1 MRAEPSRGGGGGGGG
16 GGAEPEAA
24 EGGGQAAAP
33 EVPALGE
40 VRKGTR
46 WLVPGEIL
54 GLRSIITRQPVSEAV
69 VVPPAA
75 GEGGGGGGGSGGG
88 GGGGGGSGGGG
99 GGGGGGSEGEGALLL
114 SVSTDKP
121 GGAFYEPSGT
131 FRNLLEASR

>member
-75 GEGGGGGGGSGGG
+75 GEGGGGA
-88 GGGGGGSGGGG
+88 GGGGGSG

-131 FRNLLEASR
+131 FRNLLEPSR